1 MIRRVLAGIG
11 VATLLLGTVAGCLAV
26 LSAPVGITAPEWA
39 VLAVGV
45 CLLGVV
51 SSWAW
56 RDRRRD
62 HSTDDRRDAVETVR
76 PDGSRPLDID
86 RLLAAI
92 EDDAESPHERRRSR
106 AALRRRVRETA
117 LAVVADDESLPRSE
131 AQRVVATGEW
141 TDRPRAAAYAG
152 HDGIAPRPSL
162 TVRVADWLSGDPTR
176 RRVASTASA
185 IADRAGVDAD
195 TTAIAPPTAT
205 GLPLRDLR
213 SRLGLNGGTDDP
225 DRTPETDAD
234 RSPLSVL
241 DADRRDGDRWSE
253 GGETTSGRSRA
264 VVDGPVESDD
274 SGTHRDEVVREVD
287 G

>member
-26 LSAPVGITAPEWA
+26 LSAPVAITAPEWV

-62 HSTDDRRDAVETVR
+62 HSTDDRLDAVETVR

-117 LAVVADDESLPRSE
+117 PYPA
-131 AQRVVATGEW
+131 
-141 TDRPRAAAYAG
+141 
-152 HDGIAPRPSL
+152 
-162 TVRVADWLSGDPTR
+162 
-176 RRVASTASA
+176 
-185 IADRAGVDAD
+185 
-195 TTAIAPPTAT
+195 
-205 GLPLRDLR
+205 
-213 SRLGLNGGTDDP
+213 
-225 DRTPETDAD
+225 
-234 RSPLSVL
+234 
-241 DADRRDGDRWSE
+241 
-253 GGETTSGRSRA
+253 
-264 VVDGPVESDD
+264 
-274 SGTHRDEVVREVD
+274 
-287 G
+287 